1 MTKEEMKKF
10 LASLNK
16 DIKGTISEGE
26 MSFMKKMTQGQIDA
40 KFITERT
47 GAIVSEEEL
56 KRIKSF
62 LPKIKR

>member
-1 MTKEEMKKF
+1 MTQEEMKKF

-16 DIKGTISEGE
+16 DNKGTISEGE
-26 MSFMKKMTQGQIDA
+26 MSFMKKMTPGQIDA